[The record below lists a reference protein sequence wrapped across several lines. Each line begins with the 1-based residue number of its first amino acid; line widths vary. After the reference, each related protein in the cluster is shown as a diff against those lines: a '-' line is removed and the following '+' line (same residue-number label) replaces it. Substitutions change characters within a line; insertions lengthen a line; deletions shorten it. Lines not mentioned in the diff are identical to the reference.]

1 MKTRRVNT
9 IQYAVLVVLALI
21 FLLPLLWVIVAS
33 VSPNAGQSLQWPE
46 SLTFKNYIDI
56 LSDNANIR
64 GFAIGIFISVI
75 QSFIV
80 VVLAGLAAYP
90 LSRHELCFK
99 KGLLYVILFMTAL
112 PMTAVIVPVYRMFLN
127 MKLYDTIG
135 GVILFL
141 TASSFTVW
149 YLADA

>member
-56 LSDNANIR
+56 LSCNCKYQRICN
-64 GFAIGIFISVI
+64 GIFISVYPVV
-75 QSFIV
+75 IV
-80 VVLAGLAAYP
+80 VVLAGWLHIHCLA
-90 LSRHELCFK
+90 
-99 KGLLYVILFMTAL
+99 T
-112 PMTAVIVPVYRMFLN
+112 
-127 MKLYDTIG
+127 
-135 GVILFL
+135 
-141 TASSFTVW
+141 
-149 YLADA
+149 